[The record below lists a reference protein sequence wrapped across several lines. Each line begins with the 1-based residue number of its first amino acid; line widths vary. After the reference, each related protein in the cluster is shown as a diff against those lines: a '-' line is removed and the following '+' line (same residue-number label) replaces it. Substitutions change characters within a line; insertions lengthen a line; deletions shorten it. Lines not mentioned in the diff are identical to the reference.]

1 MQTRDP
7 KEVTLLPI
15 IDVHIVRAAQTPET
29 KGLAKRMADVL
40 GHLFGA
46 QPGHVWVRLH
56 ILPAEHY
63 AENQTIVATP
73 DLPVFVTV
81 LHARPPKGQAREEEV
96 VAITR
101 AIAECLNRAPGRVH
115 VEYAAK
121 GAGRVAFGGK
131 LL

>member
-1 MQTRDP
+1 M
-7 KEVTLLPI
+7 PI
-15 IDVHIVRAAQTPET
+15 IDVQMVVAPQAPET
-29 KGLAKRMADVL
+29 KGLAKRLAEVL

-46 QPGHVWVRLH
+46 EPGRVWVRLH

-63 AENQTIVATP
+63 AENQTILTPP
-73 DLPVFVTV
+73 DLPVFATV

-96 VAITR
+96 LAITR
-101 AIAECLNRAPGRVH
+101 AIADCVNRAPSRVH
-115 VEYAAK
+115 VQYAAK

>member
-1 MQTRDP
+1 M
-7 KEVTLLPI
+7 PI
-15 IDVHIVRAAQTPET
+15 VDVHLVLAPQAPET
-29 KGLAKRMADVL
+29 KGLTKRLADIL
-40 GHLFGA
+40 GNVFGA

-63 AENQTIVATP
+63 AENQSVITPP
-73 DLPVFVTV
+73 DLPVFATV

-96 VAITR
+96 LAITR
-101 AIAECLNRAPGRVH
+101 AIAECLNRPPSRVH